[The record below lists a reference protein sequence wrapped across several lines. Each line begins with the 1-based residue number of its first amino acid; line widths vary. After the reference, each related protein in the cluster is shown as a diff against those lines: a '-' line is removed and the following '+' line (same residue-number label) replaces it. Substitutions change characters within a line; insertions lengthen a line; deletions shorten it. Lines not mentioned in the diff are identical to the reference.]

1 MYSSDELQS
10 DSTFDINDIISAIEL
25 EMIATPRAIEFKIE
39 AVKSLSGICEIDI
52 EETTKSKLEE
62 SFEDAKCR
70 WRYKAIDSLGK
81 ETVEPVDAEIVTVIL
96 EKNKIGVAN
105 FSGNV
110 PNPGDTLTIYPPQ
123 YLEKLKDL
131 WTIRSLS
138 SKFLKKINIA
148 KNMLFDEKAVLET
161 INFPL
166 LREKQKEAFKL
177 TGYSTSFLWGPPG
190 TGKTYTLGA
199 MLAQH
204 VVQFTHK
211 KVLLVSSTNTAVDQ
225 ALIAVDNALSNIER
239 KIKDTPYKSLCKR
252 VGKHYKAE
260 IFKDKGYLLPGTDSD
275 FLNDLIELEKQ
286 KPGKENMV
294 EYALWKRKMKILKEK
309 IKVSLS
315 TIISESGLVATTIT
329 FVVFFYEVFEDS
341 GFDLVVFDE
350 VSQSSIVH
358 TLPVACL
365 GRKVLYAGDYKQLA
379 PIVKSKHKI
388 AKEWLNKTVFDIRE
402 IKKMPFF
409 TFLNEQSRMTEMI
422 CQIVSRSFYNN
433 LLVVSKDAERN
444 HQWLQERQIVSM
456 EKYIDEPVVF
466 IKVEEKAFWI
476 SSGMIRLSSA
486 NEIALLVQELVMKGT
501 SQKDILILTP
511 FHSQRILINRELKK
525 KMLKN
530 IDVSTVHKS
539 QGSERHTVIID
550 PVMADSDFFQ
560 NNEKMFEQL
569 LNVAISRAKARV
581 IFLYHDDD
589 LNNKTVQKILFVY
602 DQIKNPIKHYNPI
615 QNYILNGML
624 LNSVIGS
631 YVSYMDFQLHIIGI
645 SDSKLHAID
654 CSSGNRVKFS
664 IPEIVKILRDC
675 NSDTL
680 VVI

>member
-1 MYSSDELQS
+1 MYYRDELQS
-10 DSTFDINDIISAIEL
+10 DSPFDINDIVSAIEL
-25 EMIATPRAIEFKIE
+25 EMNATPRAIEFKIE
-39 AVKSLSGICEIDI
+39 AVKSLAGICEIDL

-81 ETVEPVDAEIVTVIL
+81 ETVETVDAEIVTVIL
-96 EKNKIGVAN
+96 EKNKIGIAN

-110 PNPGDTLTIYPPQ
+110 PKAGDTLTIYPPQ

-131 WTIRSLS
+131 WKITSLS
-138 SKFLKKINIA
+138 SKFLKKYDNT
-148 KNMLFDEKAVLET
+148 KTTVFDEKAVLGT
-161 INFPL
+161 INYPL
-166 LREKQKEAFKL
+166 LRERQKEAFKL
-177 TGYSTSFLWGPPG
+177 TGYSSSFLWGPPG

-204 VVQFTHK
+204 VVQFSHK

-225 ALIAVDNALSNIER
+225 ALLAVDKALSNIEG
-239 KIKDTPYKSLCKR
+239 KIKNSSYKNMCKR

-260 IFKDKGYLLPGTDSD
+260 IFKDKGYLLPGINSD

-286 KPGKENMV
+286 KPGKESMV
-294 EYALWKRKMKILKEK
+294 EYALWKRKMKILKDK
-309 IKVSLS
+309 IKVTLS
-315 TIISESGLVATTIT
+315 KIISESSLVATTIT
-329 FVVFFYEVFEDS
+329 FVIFFYEVFEDS

-350 VSQSSIVH
+350 VSQSSIAH

-379 PIVKSKHKI
+379 PIVKSKNKI
-388 AKEWLNKTVFDIRE
+388 AKEWLNKTVFDIRD

-409 TFLNEQSRMTEMI
+409 TFLNEQSRMTDMI
-422 CQIVSRSFYNN
+422 CQIVSRSFYDNM
-433 LLVVSKDAERN
+433 LAVSKDAEGN
-444 HQWLQERQIVSM
+444 HQWLQERQLVSM
-456 EKYIDEPVVF
+456 EKYNDEPVIF
-466 IKVEEKAFWI
+466 IKVEEKSFWT
-476 SSGMIRLSSA
+476 SSGIIRLSSA
-486 NEIALLVQELVMKGT
+486 NEIASLAQELVMKGT

-511 FHSQRILINRELKK
+511 FHSQRISITRELKK
-525 KMLKN
+525 KMLKH

-539 QGSERHTVIID
+539 QGSERHTIIID

-560 NNEKMFEQL
+560 NDEKMFEQL

-589 LNNKTVQKILFVY
+589 LDNKTVQKLFFVY
-602 DQIKNPIKHYNPI
+602 DQIRNPFKQYSPI
-615 QNYILNGML
+615 QDYFNNGML
-624 LNSVIGS
+624 LESVIGS
-631 YVSYMDFQLHIIGI
+631 NVSYLDFKLHITGI

-664 IPEIVKILRDC
+664 IPEIVKISR
-675 NSDTL
+675 NW
-680 VVI
+680 